1 MTVKIISRLA
11 YETTRH
17 LLKGEAART
26 SGSDAEVPAVRL
38 KNLDVDEVEAFLELW
53 DAHSA
58 SDQIDGVQVLVARGG
73 GINCE
78 ERFLADP
85 EKSITWYRNR
95 NDHGLVYI
103 QTKVESDEQGLESM
117 FTIQDRNFLDGSL
130 VTESFDPEKR
140 VCYIAWEQAGGAPAV
155 MPRQMPE
162 LLAEVRKQ
170 LQDNQLPVS
179 IRPYSAFASA
189 VSIAL
194 QHTGAKAIDAGLLI
208 ANIGEALPKLGLFPD
223 RHWKADTNIARRL
236 VINYRLSDL
245 MDPNGLDQE
254 PEVLLEKL
262 QEVEFKDDQGN
273 VYEQP
278 DQDIWR
284 EACKDFILSRSE
296 KALSFVPFEIYRQI
310 FSKSAVIGVPLGDR
324 VREELAGRAYE
335 RVSEFDELDITDALN
350 AREQE
355 AARTFVEAPVAEDS
369 ADAPLID
376 LLTGQTQKLLRRLA
390 YPRDRIFSNPF
401 TLIVEVLK
409 SIDIQD
415 LEGAELELRCGRMSE
430 GDEAHTPS
438 LGLFSFLYG
447 QTLKE
452 IVEAS
457 AVDPGGVRLSI
468 VDAQM
473 LRAAEPPMLREYE
486 PDTSDADYETEVIGR
501 CTWDGLPIELR
512 LFSSEESGRAL
523 LEEQTNLRWRPDDID
538 WLAFGWLM
546 IAAEDAPTNQPLIE
560 LASADYH
567 ALVTSAV
574 GRSASLSALVS
585 VPSAPSDPQDQSGVI
600 PALLQGR
607 LKALK
612 SISVDGLGSDVVD
625 RYFTEWSNLL
635 SQARQQFVPN
645 GILDARLQ
653 LLLGLDILHSPSE
666 SKALMLLSHP
676 LRLRWFGMY
685 LLEASKVCINALA
698 LQLRLNSANDEFYLG
713 RLEQLSPHGQPPLLA
728 NSARTLLIPVAEHG
742 MAEVYAAIKREGQVT
757 SLWKSELDDA
767 ALVEI
772 AKQVEQYLR
781 AHPHK
786 SDGISLVFTLPSGGD
801 VPQKLLEMVRKG
813 VWKNLPVRCHVFA
826 PRNSW
831 DEMVRSFQKLETES
845 RMSGQKR
852 HGPPLQLEL
861 EEWSGELKA
870 AESLARLN
878 FDIAIVPNFF
888 GDKVDVNEYADAP
901 EQRAGSFNPL
911 YDDASYVD
919 RDAAA
924 GSVSIVL
931 RPDASDPVLEDWS
944 TTNVRLLRSEAISPQ
959 SPECTDYVKL
969 RIRFE
974 EAGALF
980 AALHDCSH
988 WVVTLDR
995 YIGRDQIESL
1005 PKRPDVLTVREGV
1018 GQSGLSTLV
1027 VSSDAGKK
1035 FVVQRLARKLE
1046 RISGANIVVNSRRL
1060 AEQVYDEIRN
1070 VSPSLILKAMGLSRV
1085 TEEVLGLMVAKRIA
1099 ERHHPAEGTQLI
1111 WISLDEHSEWFGG
1124 DGGVRADLCR
1134 IDVFRK
1140 DGRLQVGVLAVEG
1153 KLRKA
1158 YDAHGEQQA
1167 SMTARLLREALEPE
1181 SESIE
1186 PAVDS
1191 AFWRRAILAAIRGAG
1206 AQTATRHSEANSY
1219 GEEDND
1225 FKEDLRNGEFDL
1237 AYCEAIYSICLYNR
1251 HAELAREDKDGV
1263 TIYRSSDREILGIIN
1278 EGQVATFGPL
1288 GDDTKNGGQVTPDA
1302 GANDGTTNVSRS
1314 EGVELAGAKTG
1325 IEALVNATNGG
1336 TDHPVV
1342 EALSSMNETVKL
1354 EMYQLILDTLSE
1366 FGVQVRSPDD
1376 GKPPYVEGPAFIQ
1389 FRVKPDRGV
1398 RPNKISEQESSL
1410 RLNLG
1415 LDEGKL
1421 LRFSIGGG
1429 TMNID
1434 VPKSDEERY
1443 YVTAD
1448 DLWKRWSNATSESL
1462 KVPIGI
1468 NQRGEVIDLDFSSP
1482 NSPHLLIGGAT
1493 GSGKSEALNT
1503 ILHGLTRFYAPDQL
1517 RLVLI
1522 DPKQTELLA
1531 FEKSAHLLGQ
1541 IGFFDDDAVASLD
1554 QAVAEMQ
1561 QRYELF
1567 RNRNARSLPEYNKLV
1582 DASDRLPWH
1591 VIVLDEYADLV
1602 SEPDVRKVI
1611 EASVKR
1617 LSQKARACGIHVI
1630 IATQKPSAEN
1640 ISTTVRSNLPAQL
1653 ALRCRGAVES
1663 RIVMDEAGAE
1673 TLNGKGDAFLKIADR
1688 LERVQCA
1695 LVT

>member
-1 MTVKIISRLA
+1 MTTKIISRLA
-11 YETTRH
+11 YETARNA
-17 LLKGEAART
+17 LKSQTEVLGDPETEA
-26 SGSDAEVPAVRL
+26 PAVRL

-53 DAHSA
+53 DTHSA
-58 SDQIDGVQVLVARGG
+58 ADQIGGVHVLVARGG
-73 GINCE
+73 GVECE
-78 ERFLADP
+78 ERYLADP
-85 EKSITWYRNR
+85 DKSITWYRNH
-95 NDHGLVYI
+95 NEHGLVYI

-130 VTESFDPEKR
+130 VTENFNPEQR
-140 VCYIAWEQAGGAPAV
+140 VCEIAWEQAGGSQST
-155 MPRQMPE
+155 MPRQMPK
-162 LLAEVRKQ
+162 LLAEVRGQ
-170 LQDNQLPVS
+170 LQNNQLPVS

-194 QHTGAKAIDAGLLI
+194 QQTGGQAVDASSLI
-208 ANIGEALPKLGLFPD
+208 ASIGNALPMLGLFPD
-223 RHWKADTNIARRL
+223 RDWKSDSNTARRL

-254 PEVLLEKL
+254 PEALVEKL
-262 QEVEFKDDQGN
+262 HEVEFKDDQGN
-273 VYEQP
+273 VLEQP
-278 DQDIWR
+278 EQDDWH
-284 EACKDFILSRSE
+284 EACKDFVLTRSE
-296 KALSFVPFEIYRQI
+296 KALSSVPFSIYRQI
-310 FSKSAVIGVPLGDR
+310 FSKSAVTGIPLGDR
-324 VREELAGRAYE
+324 VREELEGRAGE
-335 RVSEFDELDITDALN
+335 RVGEFDKLDLTDALN

-355 AARTFVEAPVAEDS
+355 AARALVEAPVAEDS
-369 ADAPLID
+369 ADVPLID
-376 LLTGQTQKLLRRLA
+376 LLTRPTQKLLRRLA

-401 TLIVEVLK
+401 TLIVEALK
-409 SIDIQD
+409 SVDAKN
-415 LEGAELELRCGRMSE
+415 LEGSELELRCGRIPG
-430 GDEAHTPS
+430 GDAVSPPS
-438 LGLFSFLYG
+438 LRLFSFLYA

-457 AVDPGGVRLSI
+457 SFDSSGVRLTI
-468 VDAQM
+468 ADA
-473 LRAAEPPMLREYE
+473 LLLTVSEPPLLREPE
-486 PDTSDADYETEVIGR
+486 RDASEEEDEEDTECV
-501 CTWDGLPIELR
+501 WDGLPIELR

-523 LEEQTNLRWRPDDID
+523 LEEQTNLRWQPNDID

-560 LASADYH
+560 FPSADYQG
-567 ALVTSAV
+567 LVTQAL
-574 GRSASLSALVS
+574 GRRESLSTLVS
-585 VPSAPSDPQDQSGVI
+585 VPPTSSAPQDQSGI
-600 PALLQGR
+600 ISALLKCR
-607 LKALK
+607 FEALK
-612 SISVDGLGSDVVD
+612 SMSADGLGSDVID
-625 RYFTEWSNLL
+625 RYFAEWAGLL
-635 SQARQQFVPN
+635 SQARKQFVPN
-645 GILDARLQ
+645 GILDTRLQ
-653 LLLGLDILHSPSE
+653 LLLGLDVLHSASE

-676 LRLRWFGMY
+676 LRLRWFGEY
-685 LLEASKVCINALA
+685 LLEVSKVCINALA
-698 LQLRLNSANDEFYLG
+698 LQLRLNSVNDQYYLG

-728 NSARTLLIPVAEHG
+728 NSSRTLLIPVAEHG
-742 MAEVYAAIKREGQVT
+742 MAEVYAAIKQEGQVT
-757 SLWKSELDDA
+757 SLWKSELDEA
-767 ALVEI
+767 ALTEI

-786 SDGISLVFTLPSGGD
+786 NDGISLVFTLPAGGD
-801 VPQKLLEMVRKG
+801 VPQKLLAMVRKG
-813 VWKNLPVRCHVFA
+813 PWKNLPVRCHVFA
-826 PRNSW
+826 PRYCW
-831 DEMVRSFQKLETES
+831 DEMVQSFQKLETES
-845 RMSGQKR
+845 RISGQER

-861 EEWSGELKA
+861 EEWLGELKA
-870 AESLARLN
+870 AESLAKLH

-888 GDKVDVNEYADAP
+888 GDKVDVNEYADIP
-901 EQRAGSFNPL
+901 EQRAGSFSPL

-931 RPDASDPVLEDWS
+931 KPDASDPVMEDWS

-959 SPECTDYVKL
+959 SPDCTDYVKL

-980 AALHDCSH
+980 AALHECSH

-1035 FVVQRLARKLE
+1035 FVVQRLDRKLA
-1046 RISGANIVVNSRRL
+1046 RISKSDNALNSRQL
-1060 AEQVYDEIRN
+1060 AEQVYDEIRS
-1070 VSPSLILKAMGLSRV
+1070 VSPGLILKAMGLSRV
-1085 TEEVLGLMVAKRIA
+1085 TEEVLGLMVAKRIV
-1099 ERHHPAEGTQLI
+1099 ERHHPARGIRSI
-1111 WISLDEHSEWFGG
+1111 WVSLDEHSDWFGG

-1134 IDVFRK
+1134 IDVFRIE
-1140 DGRLQVGVLAVEG
+1140 GRLQVGVLAVEG

-1167 SMTARLLREALEPE
+1167 SITAQLLREALEPK
-1181 SESIE
+1181 SEALE

-1191 AFWRRAILAAIRGAG
+1191 AFWRRAMLGAIRGAG
-1206 AQTATRHSEANSY
+1206 GRIASLGSLIESHEH
-1219 GEEDND
+1219 EEDE

-1237 AYCEAIYSICLYNR
+1237 AYCEAIYSICLYDR
-1251 HAELAREDKDGV
+1251 HAELAREEKDGV
-1263 TIYRSSDREILGIIN
+1263 TIYRSSESEILSLIN
-1278 EGQVATFGPL
+1278 EGQPLTSSPTSNDAQGVSASTSQGEISVRVADIPETADIQPL
-1288 GDDTKNGGQVTPDA
+1288 GNNNSIGL
-1302 GANDGTTNVSRS
+1302 S
-1314 EGVELAGAKTG
+1314 ETG
-1325 IEALVNATNGG
+1325 EN
-1336 TDHPVV
+1336 
-1342 EALSSMNETVKL
+1342 NETDNSVTDVLSGMSEAEKMQ
-1354 EMYQLILDTLSE
+1354 MYQLILDTLSE
-1366 FGVQVRSPDD
+1366 FHVQVRSPDD
-1376 GKPPYVEGPAFIQ
+1376 GNPPYVEGPAFIQ

-1398 RPNKISEQESSL
+1398 KPNKISEQESSL

-1434 VPKSDEERY
+1434 VPKTDAERY
-1443 YVTAD
+1443 YVTAK
-1448 DLWKRWSNATSESL
+1448 DLWKRWSNMSSESL
-1462 KVPIGI
+1462 RVPIGI
-1468 NQRGEVIDLDFSSP
+1468 NQRGEVVDLDFSSP

-1503 ILHGLTRFYAPDQL
+1503 ILHGLTRFYTPDQL

-1531 FEKSAHLLGQ
+1531 FEKSPHLLGQ

-1561 QRYELF
+1561 RRYEMF
-1567 RNRNARSLPEYNKLV
+1567 RGRNARSLPEYNNMV
-1582 DASDRLPWH
+1582 EVSDRLPWQ

-1653 ALRCRGAVES
+1653 ALRCRGATES

-1673 TLNGKGDAFLKIADR
+1673 TLNGKGDAFFKIADR

>member
-1 MTVKIISRLA
+1 MTVSIISRLA
-11 YETTRH
+11 YETARH
-17 LLKGEAART
+17 SLKGQTAAP
-26 SGSDAEVPAVRL
+26 SGSYTEAPAVRL
-38 KNLDVDEVEAFLELW
+38 KNLDVNEVEAFLELW

-58 SDQIDGVQVLVARGG
+58 VDQIEGVQVLIARGG
-73 GINCE
+73 GVNCE

-85 EKSITWYRNR
+85 EKSITWYRNH

-130 VTESFDPEKR
+130 VTENFDPEKR
-140 VCYIAWEQAGGAPAV
+140 VSDIAWEQAGGAPGA
-155 MPRQMPE
+155 MPRKMPE
-162 LLAEVRKQ
+162 LLAEVREQ
-170 LQDNQLPVS
+170 LQKNQLPVS
-179 IRPYSAFASA
+179 VRPYSAFASA
-189 VSIAL
+189 VSSTL
-194 QHTGAKAIDAGLLI
+194 QQSAGQAIDADFLI
-208 ANIGEALPKLGLFPD
+208 ASIGSALPTLGLFPD
-223 RHWKADTNIARRL
+223 RDWKADSNTARRL
-236 VINYRLSDL
+236 VTNYRLSDL

-254 PEVLLEKL
+254 PEALVEKL
-262 QEVEFKDDQGN
+262 KEVVFKDDLGT
-273 VYEQP
+273 VFERPEQ
-278 DQDIWR
+278 DEWR
-284 EACKDFILSRSE
+284 EACKDFVLTRSE
-296 KALSFVPFEIYRQI
+296 KARSAVPFSIYRQI
-310 FSKSAVIGVPLGDR
+310 FSKAAVTGVPLGDR
-324 VREELAGRAYE
+324 VREELEGRADE
-335 RVSEFDELDITDALN
+335 RASEFDKLDLTDGLN
-350 AREQE
+350 AREPE
-355 AARTFVEAPVAEDS
+355 AARTLVEVAAVKNS
-369 ADAPLID
+369 ADVPLID
-376 LLTGQTQKLLRRLA
+376 LLTIQTQKLLRRLA
-390 YPRDRIFSNPF
+390 YPRDRVFSNPF
-401 TLIVEVLK
+401 TLIVEILK
-409 SIDIQD
+409 SIDPKD
-415 LEGAELELRCGRMSE
+415 LQGGELELRCGRMPDRD
-430 GDEAHTPS
+430 GAYAPS
-438 LGLFSFLYG
+438 LGLFSFLYA
-447 QTLKE
+447 QTLRE

-457 AVDPGGVRLSI
+457 AVDSGGVRLT
-468 VDAQM
+468 VADAQM
-473 LRAAEPPMLREYE
+473 LKVAAPPLLRELE
-486 PDTSDADYETEVIGR
+486 PGASEVDFDAEVIEP
-501 CTWDGLPIELR
+501 CIWDGLPIELR
-512 LFSSEESGRAL
+512 LFSSAERGREL
-523 LEEQTNLRWRPDDID
+523 LEEQTNLRWQPEDID

-546 IAAEDAPTNQPLIE
+546 IAAKDAPTDQPLIE
-560 LASADYH
+560 FSSADYQG
-567 ALVTSAV
+567 LVTKAV
-574 GRSASLSALVS
+574 SRTASLSDLVS
-585 VPSAPSDPQDQSGVI
+585 FTATTSDPQDQSGVI
-600 PALLQGR
+600 SALLEGR
-607 LKALK
+607 LKAF
-612 SISVDGLGSDVVD
+612 SSMGSDGLGSDIAD
-625 RYFTEWSNLL
+625 RYFAEWASLL

-653 LLLGLDILHSPSE
+653 LLLGLDVLHSPSE

-676 LRLRWFGMY
+676 LKLRWFGTY
-685 LLEASKVCINALA
+685 LLEVSKVCINALA
-698 LQLRLNSANDEFYLG
+698 LQLRLNSANDEYYLG

-742 MAEVYAAIKREGQVT
+742 MAEIYAAIKREGQVT

-767 ALVEI
+767 AIAEI
-772 AKQVEQYLR
+772 ARQVEQYLR

-786 SDGISLVFTLPSGGD
+786 SDGVSLVFVLPAGGA
-801 VPQKLLEMVRKG
+801 VPQKLLAMVRKG
-813 VWKNLPVRCHVFA
+813 VWKNLPVRCHVLA
-826 PRNSW
+826 PRNCW

-845 RMSGQKR
+845 RMSGQER

-861 EEWSGELKA
+861 EEWAGELKA
-870 AESLARLN
+870 AENLAKLY

-911 YDDASYVD
+911 YDNASYVD

-931 RPDASDPVLEDWS
+931 KPDASDPALEDWS

-1046 RISGANIVVNSRRL
+1046 RIAQSDSAGNSRQL

-1070 VSPSLILKAMGLSRV
+1070 VSPGLILKAMGLSRV

-1099 ERHHPAEGTQLI
+1099 ERHHPVEGARSI

-1134 IDVFRK
+1134 VDLFRK
-1140 DGRLQVGVLAVEG
+1140 EGRLQVGVLAVEG

-1167 SMTARLLREALEPE
+1167 SITAQLLREALEPE
-1181 SESIE
+1181 SEAVV

-1191 AFWRRAILAAIRGAG
+1191 AFWRRAILTAICGAG
-1206 AQTATRHSEANSY
+1206 GRTASPAPSIESY
-1219 GEEDND
+1219 EDEEDD
-1225 FKEDLRNGEFDL
+1225 FREDLRSGEFDL
-1237 AYCEAIYSICLYNR
+1237 AYCKALYSICLYDR
-1251 HAELAREDKDGV
+1251 QAQLASEGKDGV
-1263 TIYRSSDREILGIIN
+1263 TIYRSSEREILSLIK
-1278 EGQVATFGPL
+1278 EGQPATSAP
-1288 GDDTKNGGQVTPDA
+1288 TPNA
-1302 GANDGTTNVSRS
+1302 GETVGTTDIAETLGNDAP
-1314 EGVELAGAKTG
+1314 GTKTG
-1325 IEALVNATNGG
+1325 PGLPGKAPSDEIDN
-1336 TDHPVV
+1336 PVSEV
-1342 EALSSMNETVKL
+1342 LSGMSETEKL
-1354 EMYQLILDTLSE
+1354 QMYQLILDTLSE

-1376 GKPPYVEGPAFIQ
+1376 GKPPYIEGPAFIQ
-1389 FRVKPDRGV
+1389 FRVRPDRGV

-1443 YVTAD
+1443 YVTAG
-1448 DLWKRWSNATSESL
+1448 DLWNRWSNASSESL
-1462 KVPIGI
+1462 RVPIGI
-1468 NQRGEVIDLDFSSP
+1468 NQRGEVVDLDFSSP

-1531 FEKSAHLLGQ
+1531 FEKSPHLLGQ

-1561 QRYELF
+1561 RRYGIF
-1567 RNRNARSLPEYNKLV
+1567 RARHARSLPEYNKLV
-1582 DASDRLPWH
+1582 EAGDRLPWQ

-1602 SEPDVRKVI
+1602 SEPDVRRVI

-1617 LSQKARACGIHVI
+1617 LSQKARACGIHLI

-1653 ALRCRGAVES
+1653 ALRCRGAAES
-1663 RIVMDEAGAE
+1663 RIVMDDAGAE
-1673 TLNGKGDAFLKIADR
+1673 TLNGKGDAFFKIADR